1 MIELSEALKTTLLE
15 TAEHLHGSERR
26 LFMARTVRALGAGGQ
41 RRAEEELGWNRVT
54 IRKGMHELTSGVTCC
69 DNFSA
74 RGRLL
79 AEERLPN
86 LLIDIK
92 DIVTSQSQ
100 SDPRFRTLRLYTR
113 LTAEEV
119 RRQLI
124 ATKGYSDGELPKP
137 RTIRSKLNDLGFH
150 PTKVLKCL
158 PQKRSSRPTPSSI
171 A

>member
-41 RRAEEELGWNRVT
+41 RRAEEELGWNRAT
-54 IRKGMHELTSGVTCC
+54 IRKGMHELTTGITCH
-69 DNFSA
+69 DDFAS
-74 RGRLL
+74 RGRHR
-79 AEERLPN
+79 AEERLPD
-86 LLIDIK
+86 LLADIK
-92 DIVTSQSQ
+92 DVVTSQSQ
-100 SDPRFRTLRLYTR
+100 ADPRFRTLRLYTR
-113 LTAEEV
+113 LTAEQV

-124 ATKGYSDGELPKP
+124 TAKGYSDGELPQP
-137 RTIRSKLNDLGFH
+137 RTIRNKLNDLGFH

-158 PQKRSSRPTPSSI
+158 PKKRSRRPTPSLT